1 MNKRKLLITL
11 LIIAL
16 IVVYYLLGTDYLKQ
30 LKQHESLP
38 LQIAEVNRNR
48 VQIPARPADLEQ
60 RLATARAE
68 LDTVGN
74 TLPEKLNS
82 TRIVNTILRLADD
95 IGVKAIPLVT
105 QPWTTK
111 GSDNYTYSVFRLNV
125 AVTGTFTQLVTFLS
139 RLENGELQTLVMENL
154 SVRRADGQ
162 SGEEATPGNTIHIN
176 ASLDIAIYSQ
186 SRATDQKGKEY

>member
-1 MNKRKLLITL
+1 VNKRKLLITL
-11 LIIAL
+11 LIIVL
-16 IVVYYLLGTDYLKQ
+16 LVVYYLLGTDYLRQ
-30 LKQHESLP
+30 LEQHESLP
-38 LQIAEVNRNR
+38 QQIAEVNRNR
-48 VQIPARPADLEQ
+48 AQIPARPADLEEQ
-60 RLATARAE
+60 MAAVQAE

-82 TRIVNTILRLADD
+82 TRIINTILRLAED

-105 QPWTTK
+105 QPWTNK

-125 AVTGTFTQLVTFLS
+125 AVTGTFTELVTFLS

-154 SVRRADGQ
+154 SVSRADEQ
-162 SGEEATPGNTIHIN
+162 SGEEATPGNTTGIN

-186 SRATDQKGKEY
+186 SRATGPKGKVY